1 MTPFGN
7 KRRMTGET
15 KAERLSSRVLY
26 VTAALTAIVFGCFYF
41 IGYDIPFD
49 DDPKFKSPMFTDA
62 VLMLVFILII
72 ATLSATVYAV
82 VKEIKGHDKRN
93 DNAENIPS
101 RRIAAIT
108 AVSTCACMAVS
119 FIAGSTRPM
128 FINGTQY
135 TTTFWLK
142 ASDMFILTTITLI
155 IAAIAILVAARI
167 KYVNRVK
174 KDCRQ

>member
-26 VTAALTAIVFGCFYF
+26 VIAALTAIIFGCFYF

-49 DDPKFKSPMFTDA
+49 DDPKFRSPMFTDA

-82 VKEIKGHDKRN
+82 VKEVKGHDKRN
-93 DNAENIPS
+93 DNAGNIPS
-101 RRIAAIT
+101 RRITAIT
-108 AVSTCACMAVS
+108 VAGTCACLAVS

-142 ASDMFILTTITLI
+142 ASDMFIITTIALI
-155 IAAIAILVAARI
+155 TVAIAILVAARI
-167 KYVNRVK
+167 RYVNRVK
-174 KDCRQ
+174 KNSGQ